1 MIQDGIIRAHFPALK
16 AADAGVFIENQFG
29 RVLVGLGVLAPA
41 AGQWTAFKKNGRS
54 DAGAVMKRKP
64 LDIKNQGLG
73 FRSRVLFIFV
83 HYDTYHAK
91 PQSSQS

>member
-1 MIQDGIIRAHFPALK
+1 VIQYGVIQTHLPALK

-29 RVLVGLGVLAPA
+29 RGLMGLGVLAPA

-64 LDIKNQGLG
+64 LDIKNQGSG
-73 FRSRVLFIFV
+73 CRSRVVFIFV